1 MNPEFTMADN
11 IEHHQ
16 STSTEVEHPCAHPTY
31 PPAGTSAEPDI
42 IPSVIE
48 VENNADEDPAH
59 SQDEEFP
66 TSKDEKLHVQVNQV
80 SRQSTETGD
89 SKISKRRFVIK
100 WPSTSDVLGPQIH
113 WYTPTMMI
121 LLGVAGLLGAVGHHL
136 YNSRLQG
143 RPVIGDAQWPQ
154 RWGVAMAFFVKMTLV
169 GAVQMAV
176 KQRAWVST
184 IMYGGKLE
192 ISS

>member
-1 MNPEFTMADN
+1 MADN
-11 IEHHQ
+11 MEHHQ
-16 STSTEVEHPCAHPTY
+16 STSTEEEHPRAHPTY
-31 PPAGTSAEPDI
+31 PAAGTSAEFNI
-42 IPSVIE
+42 TPSVIE
-48 VENNADEDPAH
+48 VEQHAGEDPAP
-59 SQDEEFP
+59 SQDEELP
-66 TSKDEKLHVQVNQV
+66 TSKDEKLRVQVNQV

-89 SKISKRRFVIK
+89 SKISKRRFAIK
-100 WPSTSDVLGPQIH
+100 WPSTGDVEGPQIH

-121 LLGVAGLLGAVGHHL
+121 LLGIAGLLGAVGHHL

-184 IMYGGKLE
+184 IVYGGKLE
-192 ISS
+192 IGS